1 MKKILSLILA
11 AVFVMAFGASVLAVH
26 NTKTVT
32 LLPSAARSKAAAAV
46 TTGSAVS
53 TLLRAN
59 TVTGGS
65 EGFTR
70 HMSVFLDVTGAT
82 TATEDLT
89 IEGRFTPSGN
99 WVALAASSAWTQ
111 VTATGEQVRRY
122 EGPIPNEIRAVLTTG
137 SGTGTSAST
146 ISVTAVLG
154 G

>member
-1 MKKILSLILA
+1 MKKTLSLLLA
-11 AVFVMAFGASVLAVH
+11 AVLVMACSLMALAS
-26 NTKTVT
+26 NTKTLV

-46 TTGSAVS
+46 TTGTAYS

-59 TVTGGS
+59 SVTGGS

-70 HMSVFLDVTGAT
+70 HMNVFLDVTAAS

-89 IEGRFTPSGN
+89 IEGRFTPTGN
-99 WVALAASSAWTQ
+99 WVALAPSSAWTQ

-137 SGTGTSAST
+137 SGTGASATT
-146 ISVTAVLG
+146 ISVTAVIG